1 VAVVTI
7 SKADHPFGRALRAE
21 WTKLRTVRST
31 TWACIVLVVGTV
43 GLTVLGCANSSTTV
57 GATGDSSVPVAAGD
71 DDIVLFSLAG
81 VYLGQ
86 IAVVALATGALTS
99 EFGTGLIRSTFTA
112 MPGRGTVV
120 AAKAAVV
127 TAVVLVLGTIA
138 CVMSFY
144 VGQWLLRGNGYT
156 LEGGYPTETL
166 TDGVTARAVF
176 GSALYLGLVGVLSL
190 GIAAI
195 VRHAAGAVS
204 AVLGVL
210 FVPQIMI
217 GLLPDDFADVIQNIA
232 PMSAGLAL
240 QQTTGRDYTSSIGP
254 WAGLGVAGA
263 WAAGSLLMGIW
274 LVRRRDV

>member
-7 SKADHPFGRALRAE
+7 SRADHPFALAMRAE
-21 WTKLRTVRST
+21 WTKLRTVRSA
-31 TWACIVLVVGTV
+31 TWAGIVLVIGTV
-43 GLTVLGCANSSTTV
+43 GLSVLGCATASTTG
-57 GATGDSSVPVAAGD
+57 GAAGAPAAPGD

-112 MPGRGTVV
+112 MPSRGTVI

-127 TAVVLVLGTIA
+127 TTVVLVLGTAA
-138 CVMSFY
+138 CVTSFY

-156 LEGGYPTETL
+156 YEGGYPTATL
-166 TDGVTARAVF
+166 GDGVTARAVF
-176 GSALYLGLVGVLSL
+176 GSALYLGVVGVLSL

-195 VRHAAGAVS
+195 VRHTAGAVS

-217 GLLPDDFADVIQNIA
+217 GLLPDDVADVIEKIA
-232 PMSAGLAL
+232 PMSTGLSL

-263 WAAGSLLMGIW
+263 WAAASLLVGIW

>member
-7 SKADHPFGRALRAE
+7 SRADHPFGRALRAE
-21 WTKLRTVRST
+21 WTKLRTVRSA

-43 GLTVLGCANSSTTV
+43 GLTVLGCASSSTTV
-57 GATGDSSVPVAAGD
+57 GATGDASVPVAGD

-99 EFGTGLIRSTFTA
+99 EFGTGLIRSTFAA

-127 TAVVLVLGTIA
+127 SAVVLVLGTVA
-138 CVMSFY
+138 CVTSFY

-156 LEGGYPTETL
+156 AEGGYPTETL

-176 GSALYLGLVGVLSL
+176 GSALYLGLVGLLSL

-195 VRHAAGAVS
+195 VRHTAGAVS

-210 FVPQIMI
+210 FLPQIMI
-217 GLLPDDFADVIQNIA
+217 GLLPDSVADVIQNIA
-232 PMSAGLAL
+232 PMSTGLAL

-263 WAAGSLLMGIW
+263 WAAGSLLLGIW